1 MVLHLATLVLLDLV
15 DDGDA
20 PSTCGFVYFACML
33 IKNVNAAMS
42 APSPQKEHILK
53 DLAQVHAKTAM
64 RPPHSALRFA
74 PSSRP
79 AYATPK
85 LADPF

>member
-15 DDGDA
+15 DDVDA

-33 IKNVNAAMS
+33 IRNVNAAMS
-42 APSPQKEHILK
+42 APSPQKGHILK
-53 DLAQVHAKTAM
+53 DLAQVQAI
-64 RPPHSALRFA
+64 RPPHSAP

-79 AYATPK
+79 ACATPK